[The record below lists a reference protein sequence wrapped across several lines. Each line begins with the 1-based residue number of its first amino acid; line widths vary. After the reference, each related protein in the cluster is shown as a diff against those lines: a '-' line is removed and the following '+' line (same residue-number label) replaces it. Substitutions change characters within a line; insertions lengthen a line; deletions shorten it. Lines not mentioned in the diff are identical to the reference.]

1 MLYANDNYIYE
12 GDCQTLCGV
21 MTARNLKGINN
32 MEEHGLHLADE
43 NYFESFRVLI
53 DNMAKGH
60 SHIDSNLK
68 FTDCGMAAL
77 FFNNVFL
84 FKPFLEVT
92 EKVSQAKRYFS
103 EVGRSFR
110 VVVRE
115 EYSGVVDR
123 AANQL
128 CLKKV
133 DSVPL
138 MIHQSISELQA
149 PSDFNFLQVNDDK
162 TLQDYRGVMA
172 SAFVFP
178 EWLIEKV
185 LSKGLLKEQHVVM
198 LVGYEKGVACTGA
211 MLIQQGD
218 LAGIYWVGTKQ
229 GYERKG
235 LAAKATTQAILIGRE
250 RGCTWSVLQASDK
263 GMPVYQRMG
272 FETVAHY
279 HYQVYQPLVAEAE

>member
-1 MLYANDNYIYE
+1 MDE
-12 GDCQTLCGV
+12 QS
-21 MTARNLKGINN
+21 
-32 MEEHGLHLADE
+32 LHLADE

-53 DNMAKGH
+53 DNMSKGH
-60 SHIDSNLK
+60 SHMDSSLK
-68 FTDCGMAAL
+68 FTDCGMAAI
-77 FFNNVFL
+77 FFNNVFM

-92 EKVSQAKRYFS
+92 EKVSKAKRYFA
-103 EVGRSFR
+103 EVGRPFR

-115 EYSGVVDR
+115 EYSEPVNR

-128 CLKKV
+128 LLKKV

-138 MIHQSISELQA
+138 MVHSSISELQA
-149 PSDFNFLQVNDDK
+149 PTDLNFLQVNDDK
-162 TLQDYRGVMA
+162 TLQDYREVMA

-185 LSKGLLKEQHVVM
+185 LSKGLLKEQHLVM
-198 LVGYEKGVACTGA
+198 LVGYENGVACTGA

-235 LAAKATTQAILIGRE
+235 LAAKVTTQAILTGRE
-250 RGCTWSVLQASDK
+250 RGCTWSVLQASDHGK
-263 GMPVYQRMG
+263 PVYQRMG
-272 FETVAHY
+272 FETLAHY